1 MYWDWD
7 NSVRLRTPSKQNTD
21 FTGLMQLPKV
31 ELKYSSQSEV
41 SGDVGTTHVTVENP
55 TRSLAFFVHL
65 KLEDGLPEYDE
76 EQKFH
81 DKEVLPLLWD
91 DNDFSL
97 MPGEKR
103 EVTAV
108 YHVKDLANTAPV
120 IRLGGWNV
128 IETQPKLTLNE
139 DAAGK

>member
-1 MYWDWD
+1 MTK
-7 NSVRLRTPSKQNTD
+7 NR
-21 FTGLMQLPKV
+21 
-31 ELKYSSQSEV
+31 SS
-41 SGDVGTTHVTVENP
+41 TTKKSCP
-55 TRSLAFFVHL
+55 FFR
-65 KLEDGLPEYDE
+65 
-76 EQKFH
+76 
-81 DKEVLPLLWD
+81 D

-139 DAAGK
+139 DTAGK